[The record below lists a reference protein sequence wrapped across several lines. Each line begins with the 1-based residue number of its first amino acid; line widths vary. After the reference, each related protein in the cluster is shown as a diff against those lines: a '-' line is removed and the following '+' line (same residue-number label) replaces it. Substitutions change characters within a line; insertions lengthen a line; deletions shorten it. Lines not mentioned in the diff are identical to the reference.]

1 LGGSNPRSGGLDADA
16 AAFLDGET
24 LAQLEE
30 SADALAQFLGARERT
45 ATAGYLGDVMVA
57 TARRKQELT
66 SLFAG
71 RPASQ
76 PRDESGRFAS
86 TTGGFDGGARPTPV
100 PTAETPEQA
109 HGRLLGELLRGS
121 RSERGASF

>member
-1 LGGSNPRSGGLDADA
+1 MK
-16 AAFLDGET
+16 
-24 LAQLEE
+24 E
-30 SADALAQFLGARERT
+30 SYVVEMGNFA
-45 ATAGYLGDVMVA
+45 DVMAA
-57 TARRKQELT
+57 TERRKQELAA
-66 SLFAG
+66 LFAG
-71 RPASQ
+71 RAPQ